1 MKNKKIFGKNF
12 YQKPASAKKFFV
24 TGGAGFIGGHL
35 VERLLEG
42 NSVTVYDNLSS
53 GRKEFLEKCDGK
65 KNFSFVKADLL
76 DFSRLQQEMKGH
88 DFVWHLSANPD
99 ILAGMGNPELDLKQG
114 TIASFNVLEAM
125 RLNNVKQIAFS
136 STSAV
141 YGEPTVFPTPENYGP
156 MQPISFYAASKLA
169 SEALITA
176 YAHNFGWRSWI
187 FRFANIVGRRATHGV
202 IFDFIEKLKKNRDEL
217 LVLGNGKQ
225 KKSYVYADELIDAM
239 LFAVES
245 SREQVN
251 LFNIASKDNI
261 SVKEIAEI
269 VLKKAGLSKTK
280 IKYTGTERGWPGDVT
295 FMNLDA
301 SQLGK
306 LGWNARLS
314 SRQAVERTVVELLK
328 ELDFK

>member
-1 MKNKKIFGKNF
+1 
-12 YQKPASAKKFFV
+12 
-24 TGGAGFIGGHL
+24 
-35 VERLLEG
+35 
-42 NSVTVYDNLSS
+42 
-53 GRKEFLEKCDGK
+53 
-65 KNFSFVKADLL
+65 
-76 DFSRLQQEMKGH
+76 
-88 DFVWHLSANPD
+88 
-99 ILAGMGNPELDLKQG
+99 
-114 TIASFNVLEAM
+114 VLEAM